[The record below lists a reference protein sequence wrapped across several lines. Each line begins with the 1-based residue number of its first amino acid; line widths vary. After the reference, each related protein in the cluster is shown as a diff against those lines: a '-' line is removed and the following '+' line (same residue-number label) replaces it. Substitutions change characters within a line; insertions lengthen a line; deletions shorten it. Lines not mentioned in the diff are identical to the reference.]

1 MGGSLR
7 AGDPGVRLIE
17 KAQSPTLGYF
27 DVAVNASSEGLRV
40 APYYHLF
47 GSDETSQRSEVI
59 QTRMP
64 QAYAM
69 LNPQDAAALNLAT
82 DAVVSFSCAGS
93 TLTLP
98 VRLSDSLGQGLVGL
112 PLGLP
117 GISPVLVGER
127 VENMKEATL

>member
-1 MGGSLR
+1 M
-7 AGDPGVRLIE
+7 RLIE